1 MKSTIIY
8 LILTVFLLWVTIQ
21 IESTYETYLAYTFIL
36 SIGIV
41 HGANDISLINFL
53 TKHTYKSKYLFLIL
67 YLLLIVTTAVVFFK
81 LPLLALLFFIAIS
94 CYHFGEQHFYNKLT
108 THTIKAYGLY
118 FCYGML
124 IFGLLFYFNSFETSS
139 IIFELTNVFI
149 DKTYFLYFL
158 ISGFLSLLFMFF
170 FNSSNFKSEVNL
182 FEEIFLI
189 LLFSLLF
196 KLATLLWAFAIYFI
210 VWHSLPSLID
220 QASKLYGTF
229 SRKSFFNY
237 LKASIPT
244 WLISLLGLS
253 IVYYISTYIEI
264 RFITLFFAF
273 LAAITIP
280 HVIVM
285 FFLNKK

>member
-1 MKSTIIY
+1 MVFYPYY
-8 LILTVFLLWVTIQ
+8 L
-21 IESTYETYLAYTFIL
+21 
-36 SIGIV
+36 
-41 HGANDISLINFL
+41 
-53 TKHTYKSKYLFLIL
+53 
-67 YLLLIVTTAVVFFK
+67 
-81 LPLLALLFFIAIS
+81 
-94 CYHFGEQHFYNKLT
+94 C
-108 THTIKAYGLY
+108 
-118 FCYGML
+118 
-124 IFGLLFYFNSFETSS
+124 
-139 IIFELTNVFI
+139 
-149 DKTYFLYFL
+149 
-158 ISGFLSLLFMFF
+158 FF